1 MFRATVKIAYGIFT
15 TSVVLERNLSTSQI
29 IDSLKTLVKNSFNVE
44 EDAVIQIVESS
55 SKEYCELEEE
65 LTGDSVLSNFNDAF
79 FYARIV
85 RKFNNIEYIKTDTY
99 YLKKEELEM
108 VRSGELNQAR
118 QFLESELLPRET
130 ISTVLTN
137 ENQVIPESELLQT
150 ETSSADCVLC
160 NENQVI
166 HERMFSCCHLFC
178 HDCLSRWRISAGI
191 YNCPLCR
198 S

>member
-1 MFRATVKIAYGIFT
+1 MFRATVKIAYGLFT
-15 TSVVLERNLSTSQI
+15 TSMVLERNLSTSQI
-29 IDSLKTLVKNSFNVE
+29 IDKLKTHVNNSFNVE
-44 EDAVIQIVESS
+44 EDAVIQIVEGS
-55 SKEYCELEEE
+55 SKQYCELEEE
-65 LTGDSVLSNFNDAF
+65 LTRDSVLSNLNDAF

-85 RKFNNIEYIKTDTY
+85 RKFNNIEYIKSDTY

-118 QFLESELLPRET
+118 QFLESELLP
-130 ISTVLTN
+130 S
-137 ENQVIPESELLQT
+137 IPI
-150 ETSSADCVLC
+150 ETSSEVCILC

-178 HDCLSRWRISAGI
+178 DDCLSRWRISAEN
-191 YNCPLCR
+191 YTCPLCR